1 MKKGGHCF
9 SFFMIR
15 LAKPDLKNLYETW
28 TEALSTLKQG
38 SSEVKHRLRS
48 IQSKALRPLFPAAT
62 DRNADSIRRER
73 G

>member
-1 MKKGGHCF
+1 M
-9 SFFMIR
+9 
-15 LAKPDLKNLYETW
+15 KNLYETW

-38 SSEVKHRLRS
+38 SSEVKYRLCS

-62 DRNADSIRRER
+62 DRNAGSIRRER